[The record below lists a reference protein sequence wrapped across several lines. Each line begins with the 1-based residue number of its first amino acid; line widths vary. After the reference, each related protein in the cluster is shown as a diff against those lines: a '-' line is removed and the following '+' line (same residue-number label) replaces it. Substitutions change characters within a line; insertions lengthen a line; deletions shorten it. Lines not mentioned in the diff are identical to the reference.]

1 MALFDADP
9 ATGQPE
15 WEKYALVASITGLG
29 ILGFLILTGFGKN
42 SSGSSSTTA
51 GGSITP
57 TAPNAPLYYPSSS
70 SYTSIAYNTS
80 TTNNNITNS
89 RQSTNGVSGQQLTIL
104 EDTLKT
110 QQDLISHLTHD
121 LAGSS
126 APSPP
131 PTPTPIPIDGPG
143 SGAPYP
149 KPPSPAPAPAPSPAP
164 SPAPRPNLRTYV
176 VQPGNTL
183 TGIAARYGVSLQSLE
198 QQNYQTIVNTA
209 NRYGNP
215 VPGGPFNN
223 IFPNETLTIP

>member
-51 GGSITP
+51 GGSIT
-57 TAPNAPLYYPSSS
+57 
-70 SYTSIAYNTS
+70 
-80 TTNNNITNS
+80 NS
-89 RQSTNGVSGQQLTIL
+89 RQSTEGVSGQQLTIL

-110 QQDLISHLTHD
+110 QQELISHLTHD
-121 LAGSS
+121 LAGSN

-131 PTPTPIPIDGPG
+131 PTQTPIPIDGPG
-143 SGAPYP
+143 SGAPQP
-149 KPPSPAPAPAPSPAP
+149 RPPAPAPAPP
-164 SPAPRPNLRTYV
+164 PAPRPNLRTYV